1 MRREVSDVLRFVVVV
16 LVSLVTLPALA
27 AERSSRARVSANGT
41 FSVRMVEQEPGKCV
55 LEVSK
60 ESGPLWAVKECVGGV
75 DDLYFVSN
83 DGERVWVIYPLA
95 PKGTKKLPGKKLKKV
110 PAWANTVVAVQVD
123 RHGGRVDERRLTE
136 FVDQRELAEVRQMTQ
151 HLKWLEGLL
160 GVPGKGPR
168 LTDAGR
174 IEFETVGGKT
184 HKLSF

>member
-1 MRREVSDVLRFVVVV
+1 VLRFVVVLV
-16 LVSLVTLPALA
+16 LMVALPAV
-27 AERSSRARVSANGT
+27 AEERASRARVSANGA
-41 FSVRMVEQEPGKCV
+41 FSVRMVEQAPGKCM

-60 ESGPLWAVKECVGGV
+60 ESGPLWTLKECVGGV

-83 DGERVWVIYPLA
+83 DGEWVWVVYPLA
-95 PKGTKKLPGKKLKKV
+95 PKGTKQLPGKKFKKV
-110 PAWANTVVAVQVD
+110 PPWANTVVAVKMD
-123 RHGGRVDERRLTE
+123 RNGGRVDERRLTE
-136 FVDQRELAEVRQMTQ
+136 FVGTRELPEVRQLSQ

-184 HKLSF
+184 HKLTF